1 MFMMRIQFH
10 DINFLL
16 IVCHMIS
23 IHYIAYFYYYSFFIN
38 VVSYIGHI
46 YLTEYDDVPNSK
58 SRPRG
63 LVNVTIC
70 WLSSNAPLS
79 LCNIFVGPGF
89 LVAFHYLFF
98 VFIMI

>member
-1 MFMMRIQFH
+1 
-10 DINFLL
+10 
-16 IVCHMIS
+16 MIS

-63 LVNVTIC
+63 LENVTIC

-79 LCNIFVGPGF
+79 LCFRWSRF
-89 LVAFHYLFF
+89 LMWHFIIYSLYLS
-98 VFIMI
+98 